1 MTGITGLIWLT
12 GAAVVGLVLGL
23 VVIVVEEVR
32 RRRNKQGRLKT
43 R

>member
-1 MTGITGLIWLT
+1 MTGIAGLIWLT

-32 RRRNKQGRLKT
+32 WRRNG
-43 R
+43 

>member
-1 MTGITGLIWLT
+1 MTGIAGLIWLT

-32 RRRNKQGRLKT
+32 GKNG
-43 R
+43 

>member
-1 MTGITGLIWLT
+1 MTGIAGLIWLT

-32 RRRNKQGRLKT
+32 RRRNG
-43 R
+43 

>member
-1 MTGITGLIWLT
+1 MTGVAGLIWLT

-32 RRRNKQGRLKT
+32 RRRNGR
-43 R
+43 

>member
-1 MTGITGLIWLT
+1 MTRIAGLIWLT

-32 RRRNKQGRLKT
+32 GRRNG
-43 R
+43 